1 MAEFDEDSI
10 YANLM
15 RYYEKYSDQTIII
28 KFGGA
33 LASSTDSIFN
43 IAQQAAFIRHNM
55 DANVLVV
62 NGGGQQIDQEL
73 SRRGIEPARDPNTG
87 LRLTNRDVLDASD
100 SALRHLN
107 GHIVRVFNS
116 VTNRVRALGM
126 AGYDSRIAK
135 AVAYDQESENYT
147 GYTAQI
153 DVDFINYLMHYGD
166 VDTVPVLYSIC
177 ENEKPYDRT
186 DRRLNVNA
194 DDFAA
199 KLAADLCARRLM
211 LCTDTPGI
219 LDHNG
224 NVISEIATDEIDRL
238 IEDGTV
244 RGGMREKLRQAGD
257 AVKSMPK
264 GGVALVDGFS
274 KSSILREMLSDQ
286 GSGTLIRKQ
295 KKHECSDLVPPYKR
309 EPNI

>member
-1 MAEFDEDSI
+1 
-10 YANLM
+10 
-15 RYYEKYSDQTIII
+15 
-28 KFGGA
+28 
-33 LASSTDSIFN
+33 
-43 IAQQAAFIRHNM
+43 
-55 DANVLVV
+55 
-62 NGGGQQIDQEL
+62 
-73 SRRGIEPARDPNTG
+73 
-87 LRLTNRDVLDASD
+87 
-100 SALRHLN
+100 
-107 GHIVRVFNS
+107 
-116 VTNRVRALGM
+116 M

-135 AVAYDQESENYT
+135 AVAYEKELENYT

-177 ENEKPYDRT
+177 ENEKPYDESET
-186 DRRLNVNA
+186 RLNVNA

-224 NVISEIATDEIDRL
+224 NVISEIATDEVDRL

-244 RGGMREKLRQAGD
+244 RDGMREKLLKAGKASKD
-257 AVKSMPK
+257 MPK

-274 KSSILREMLSDQ
+274 RSGILREMLSEQ
-286 GSGTLIRKQ
+286 GSGTLIRKAKQ
-295 KKHECSDLVPPYKR
+295 R
-309 EPNI
+309 EGDAPKL